1 MTLENRFANCIDILK
16 SAVNGEVALD
26 TEYPSLF
33 TQLCRFYSDKSPR
46 HVHFWGVDVEEDYAI
61 LIDNMTTDLMYG

>member
-1 MTLENRFANCIDILK
+1 MTLKNRFASCMDVLK

-26 TEYPSLF
+26 TEYPALF
-33 TQLCRFYSDKSPR
+33 AQLCRFYSDMSPR
-46 HVHFWGVDVEEDYAI
+46 HVHFWGVDVEEDYQI